1 LITSI
6 GGAYAHLPA
15 KRAVYA
21 GTPGPSVAVVDA
33 NTYSSGDLSRQVG
46 WITALVHFSVGQATG
61 RVGECMDV
69 GPAAGCAVYHR
80 SPASPD
86 AGWNRLHYGV
96 PARDSICSRRRDP
109 DRGSRH
115 TGIPYEMTRANLMNG
130 NKDLLG
136 S

>member
-33 NTYSSGDLSRQVG
+33 NTYSSGD
-46 WITALVHFSVGQATG
+46 
-61 RVGECMDV
+61 
-69 GPAAGCAVYHR
+69 
-80 SPASPD
+80 
-86 AGWNRLHYGV
+86 
-96 PARDSICSRRRDP
+96 